1 MKKFLFTGM
10 FILASVPLFS
20 QYKAIVEL
28 NKSSA
33 LSILVETNMMNF
45 TLVQKGYQL
54 LRAPLEISANV
65 QKNNLFVDQ
74 NKLTIDVRGFKSDNF
89 IGQSEFYKLMM
100 VEQFPRMNIEL
111 IRFESGTEN
120 IANSSKGS
128 ALLNI
133 TITNVTRKYD
143 FPVFINNDKGLI
155 RIVGRKKISIKDF
168 GLTTPKTLLGMV
180 KVNELI
186 EINLN
191 FLCKLNLINDDLADH
206 PVR

>member
-1 MKKFLFTGM
+1 MKKFLFSCM
-10 FILASVPLFS
+10 LILASVPLFS

-45 TLVQKGYQL
+45 TLVQKGDQL
-54 LRAPLEISANV
+54 LGAPVEVSAKV
-65 QKNNLFVDQ
+65 EKNKILVDH
-74 NKLTIDVRGFKSDNF
+74 NKMAINVRGFKSENLL
-89 IGQSEFYKLMM
+89 GQSEFYKLMM
-100 VEQFPRMNIEL
+100 VEKFPRMNIEL
-111 IRFESGTEN
+111 IRFDSGTEN
-120 IANSSKGS
+120 IENLSKGN

-143 FPVFINNDKGLI
+143 FPVMINYEKGLI
-155 RIVGRKKISIKDF
+155 RIVGRKKISFKDF
-168 GLTTPKTLLGMV
+168 GLTTPNTLLGMV

-191 FLCKLNLINDDLADH
+191 FLCKLNLLNDDLADH
-206 PVR
+206 LVQ

>member
-1 MKKFLFTGM
+1 MKKFLFSCL

-28 NKSSA
+28 NKSSV
-33 LSILVETNMMNF
+33 LSILVETNRMNF
-45 TLVQKGYQL
+45 TLVQKGDQL
-54 LRAPLEISANV
+54 LGPPVELSANI
-65 QKNNLFVDQ
+65 QKNKLFVDQ
-74 NKLTIDVRGFKSDNF
+74 NKLTIDVKGFKSDNF
-89 IGQSEFYKLMM
+89 IGQIEFYKLMM
-100 VEQFPRMNIEL
+100 VEKFPRMNIEL

-120 IANSSKGS
+120 MANSYKGS

-143 FPVFINNDKGLI
+143 FPVVINNDKGLI

-186 EINLN
+186 EINMN
-191 FLCKLNLINDDLADH
+191 FLCKLNLINDDVADH